1 MTKNKTASTKDSTA
15 KGAKN
20 NPVGMPENGPSHAPW
35 LKFYDPGVPANIQ
48 PIPAPI
54 YYWLDQAA
62 QKRPEATAIS
72 FKSYKINYRQLRL
85 AAEILAANLHRHGVG
100 KGDRVAVMMPN
111 LPQTIMAFWGIVKA
125 GATAVM
131 TNPLYMGHE
140 LLYQLND
147 AEAKILLTTDTCW
160 GKISELRRELCVK
173 KYFITSPSDP
183 LRLPADP
190 LWRFRKRGGCAQV
203 AEIDY
208 KTVWPFADLFR
219 GNRRLSHPIE
229 HPEKDLAILQYTG
242 GTTGI
247 PKGAM
252 LTHLNLMSNVQQL
265 YEILRPILDK
275 PQRFLGVLPF
285 FHVYALNI
293 CVILPSASQAAVYC
307 TPMFNP
313 VETMQI
319 IERQKITIF
328 PGAPAVYIALLQ
340 HKEIKH
346 YDFSSLLLC
355 LSGSAPMPVEYI
367 RLFSEKTRC
376 TILEGYG
383 LTEASPV
390 TNINPLFGT
399 RKPGTVGM
407 PLPGTEAR
415 IVDMELGSIPMPA
428 NHVGELIIKGPQVMP
443 GYWKQ
448 PDETANM
455 LRNGWLY
462 TGDIAS
468 MDEQGYVTIVD
479 RKKDLVLTGGYN
491 VYPREVDEVL
501 HTHPKIKE
509 AVSAGIPHG
518 IRGEIL
524 KAYVV
529 LKDGEQATPTEI
541 MAFCR
546 GKLANYKIPKQVEIR
561 NDLPKNLV
569 GKILR
574 RALRAEEEQRRKETE
589 ASGAAKRRL

>member
-1 MTKNKTASTKDSTA
+1 
-15 KGAKN
+15 
-20 NPVGMPENGPSHAPW
+20 
-35 LKFYDPGVPANIQ
+35 
-48 PIPAPI
+48 
-54 YYWLDQAA
+54 
-62 QKRPEATAIS
+62 
-72 FKSYKINYRQLRL
+72 
-85 AAEILAANLHRHGVG
+85 
-100 KGDRVAVMMPN
+100 
-111 LPQTIMAFWGIVKA
+111 
-125 GATAVM
+125 
-131 TNPLYMGHE
+131 
-140 LLYQLND
+140 
-147 AEAKILLTTDTCW
+147 
-160 GKISELRRELCVK
+160 
-173 KYFITSPSDP
+173 
-183 LRLPADP
+183 
-190 LWRFRKRGGCAQV
+190 
-203 AEIDY
+203 
-208 KTVWPFADLFR
+208 
-219 GNRRLSHPIE
+219 
-229 HPEKDLAILQYTG
+229 
-242 GTTGI
+242 
-247 PKGAM
+247 
-252 LTHLNLMSNVQQL
+252 
-265 YEILRPILDK
+265 
-275 PQRFLGVLPF
+275 
-285 FHVYALNI
+285 
-293 CVILPSASQAAVYC
+293 
-307 TPMFNP
+307 
-313 VETMQI
+313 
-319 IERQKITIF
+319 
-328 PGAPAVYIALLQ
+328 
-340 HKEIKH
+340 
-346 YDFSSLLLC
+346 
-355 LSGSAPMPVEYI
+355 VEYI